1 MNNSFSIR
9 EVKTASH
16 FIERKIAEAIT
27 EEQYRWY
34 MEQLEKVK
42 SGVYRTI
49 YFAFS
54 KVSTVFG
61 KRIPAVNEHDLLET
75 VIIRKGWNPSSWT
88 VSEYIRIKML
98 MELTF
103 LSAEEFL
110 NLLKNIFGTA
120 DLDERV
126 AILKG
131 LALFPYQDRL
141 VEIASEG
148 VRSNSQLLFEAIA
161 LKNPFPSDYFNE
173 AQWNQMVL
181 KAAFINCPLGEIFGL
196 ERRANAALTD
206 MAIDLVH
213 ERKAAGRD
221 ITPEIWRIIAPFL
234 SAKYIKEVQALFEER
249 DPIHQETAALVC
261 FTSNTDEAIRM
272 LREYRPDLHDK
283 MLGNELSW
291 QDITNKWNKMKLQE
305 F

>member
-1 MNNSFSIR
+1 MKNTFSIQ
-9 EVKTASH
+9 EVKAARH
-16 FIERKIAEAIT
+16 FIEKKIALVIT
-27 EEQYRWY
+27 EDQYRWY
-34 MEQLEKVK
+34 IEQIEKVR
-42 SGVYRTI
+42 SGVYRNI

-61 KRIPAVNEHDLLET
+61 KRILDLNEDDLIET
-75 VIIRKGWNPSSWT
+75 VIIRKGWNPSFWT
-88 VSEYIRIKML
+88 VTEFIRINML

-103 LSAEEFL
+103 LSGEEFL
-110 NLLKNIFGTA
+110 NLIKNIFGTA

-131 LALFPYQDRL
+131 LSILPYQNRL
-141 VEIASEG
+141 TEIASEG

-161 LKNPFPSDYFNE
+161 LNNPFPCDFFNE
-173 AQWNQMVL
+173 SQWNQMVL
-181 KAAFINCPLGEIFGL
+181 KAAFIDSPISDIFGL
-196 ERRANAALTD
+196 ERRANAALSD

-213 ERKAAGRD
+213 ERKAASRE

-234 SAKYIKEVQALFEER
+234 STNHLKDVKALFE
-249 DPIHQETAALVC
+249 DKNQLSQETAALTCYV
-261 FTSNTDEAIRM
+261 SNTEEAVLM
-272 LREYRPDLHDK
+272 LLDHRPDLHGK
-283 MLGNELSW
+283 MIDNELSW

>member
-1 MNNSFSIR
+1 MKNTFSMQ
-9 EVKTASH
+9 EVKVARH
-16 FIERKIAEAIT
+16 FIEKKIALIIT
-27 EEQYRWY
+27 EDQYRWY
-34 MEQLEKVK
+34 IEQIEKVK
-42 SGVYRTI
+42 SGVYRNI

-61 KRIPAVNEHDLLET
+61 KRILDLNEDDLIEA
-75 VIIRKGWNPSSWT
+75 VIIRKGWNPSFWT
-88 VSEYIRIKML
+88 VSEFIRINML

-103 LSAEEFL
+103 LGGEEFL
-110 NLLKNIFGTA
+110 NLIKNIFGTA

-131 LALFPYQDRL
+131 LSILPYQSRL
-141 VEIASEG
+141 TEIASEG
-148 VRSNSQLLFEAIA
+148 VRSNSKLLFEAIA
-161 LKNPFPSDYFNE
+161 LNNPFPCDFFNE
-173 AQWNQMVL
+173 SQWNQMVL
-181 KAAFINCPLGEIFGL
+181 KAAFIDSSISDIFGL
-196 ERRANAALTD
+196 ERRANAALSD

-234 SAKYIKEVQALFEER
+234 STNHLKDVKALFE
-249 DPIHQETAALVC
+249 DKNQLSQETAALTC
-261 FTSNTDEAIRM
+261 YISNTEDAIMM
-272 LREYRPDLHDK
+272 LLDYRPDLHAK
-283 MLGNELSW
+283 MIDNELSW